1 MRYSLQLT
9 KELKRNPYSG
19 LYIAIEGIDGSG
31 KSTQLEAVQTSL
43 EKLGREVVTTSE
55 PQATGA
61 VQKLI
66 RDALFSKVKIPSRG
80 YQNLYSAD
88 RAINHEEIII
98 PALKSGKTVLS
109 HRSLWSNEPYGILD
123 LGEEYNFTMT
133 GPLLVS
139 QGTISEYHQFMVPD
153 LTFYLRISAKNAAE
167 RLSAMSKT
175 KDIYEKEEK
184 LAKIVKGYDMLVDN
198 FPEEIIVL
206 NGEEDESAITQEIL
220 RKIQEYKK
228 AA

>member
-1 MRYSLQLT
+1 MRYSLKIT
-9 KELKRNPYSG
+9 KDLKRNPFPG

-31 KSTQLEAVQTSL
+31 KSTQLEAIQKSL
-43 EKLGREVVTTSE
+43 ESAGKEVVVTSE
-55 PQATGA
+55 PQPTGP

-80 YQNLYSAD
+80 YQNLYSTD
-88 RAINHEEIII
+88 RALNHEEIIT

-123 LGEEYNFTMT
+123 FGEDYNFSQT

-139 QGTISEYHQFMVPD
+139 QGTISEYYQFMVPD
-153 LTFYLRISAKNAAE
+153 LTFYLRVRSKKAAE
-167 RLSAMSKT
+167 RLSGMDKV
-175 KDIYEKEEK
+175 KDTYEKEEK

-198 FPEEIIVL
+198 FPEELIVI
-206 NGEEDESAITQEIL
+206 NGEQDEKVITHEIL
-220 RKIQEYKK
+220 EKIKEYKK
-228 AA
+228 

>member
-1 MRYSLQLT
+1 MRYSLKLT
-9 KELKRNPYSG
+9 KDLKRNPYSG

-31 KSTQLEAVQTSL
+31 KSTQLEAVQKSL
-43 EKLGREVVTTSE
+43 EELGQEVITTSE
-55 PQATGA
+55 PQPTGA
-61 VQKLI
+61 IQKLI

-88 RAINHEEIII
+88 RALNHEEIIA

-123 LGEEYNFTMT
+123 FGEDYNFSQT

-139 QGTISEYHQFMVPD
+139 QGTISEYYQFMVPD
-153 LTFYLRISAKNAAE
+153 LTFYLRVSAKKAAG
-167 RLSAMSKT
+167 RLAQMDKV
-175 KDIYEKEEK
+175 KDTYEKEEK

-198 FPEEIIVL
+198 FPEELVVI
-206 NGEEDESAITQEIL
+206 NGEQDEKVITQEIL
-220 RKIQEYKK
+220 QKISKHKK
-228 AA
+228 